1 VREQALR
8 RERVGW
14 SVASPRV
21 APSARD
27 ALSALLVGVG
37 YYVGAK
43 VGFAFTFQPHQV
55 STLWPPNAIMMAALM
70 LAPVRIWWLIVLAA
84 FPAHLASQLQ
94 SGVPIPMLLSWFASN
109 TTEALIGAICVR
121 RFAGTPVRFDTVR
134 HIVLFIVFAVFLAPF
149 LSTFLDAALVRLN
162 GFGSD
167 DFWQISRIRFFS
179 NTLAAL
185 TLVPVIVTWG
195 NGGITSG
202 LRAPLWRYLEAGLL
216 MIALVTVGFFVFNA
230 FNAKDAGP
238 GTIPALVCA
247 PVPFLL
253 WAAARYGPAGVSTFI
268 LVVASLTIWGAV
280 HGLGPFVS
288 LSPSETALDVQLFL
302 VVVSVPHLFL
312 AAAMTERWRAEYA
325 LRESE
330 ERYRAVVDAQAELI
344 CRYLPDATLTFVNDA
359 YCRYFGKT
367 REEILG
373 TKFLELVPE
382 RERES
387 SLMYV
392 EALLSG
398 QEPAMYEHQV
408 TMADGSVRWQQWVD
422 LVIQDSSGN
431 AAELQGI
438 GRDITERRQAEE
450 ALRRKSDYVAL
461 LQDVAVAANEAAT
474 TSQALQ
480 TCVEKVCETSGWE
493 VGHVYAADGAPPHV
507 LNPTAIWCVS
517 DPSAFAQ
524 FVEATA
530 ALSFEPGQGLP
541 GRVFANQRPEWVVD
555 LQADE
560 RFTRSRVAMET
571 GIRSAFAFPVLV
583 GTEVAAVLEF
593 FATTETEPEAEL
605 RDLVVNIG
613 TQLGRVVER
622 VRAEQALRESREA
635 LRSSHD
641 RIQDLAGSLITAQE
655 EERRRVSREL
665 HDDFNQKLAALSIGL
680 SNLKRH
686 VPVDRDALVERL
698 DSLQRR
704 TVELTDDV
712 RRLTHRLHPAALE
725 HAGLPTALKA
735 YCSEFAELTG
745 IGVDLSV
752 GPESAGLPTEVALCL
767 YRVAQEA
774 LRNTATHSGARNVTV
789 RLDSTERAVC
799 LTISDEGT
807 GFDPER
813 SRLQGGLGLVSMEE
827 RVRLLNGSFRV
838 QSAPGRGTE
847 LRIEI
852 PLGREA
858 S

>member
-1 VREQALR
+1 
-8 RERVGW
+8 
-14 SVASPRV
+14 
-21 APSARD
+21 
-27 ALSALLVGVG
+27 
-37 YYVGAK
+37 
-43 VGFAFTFQPHQV
+43 
-55 STLWPPNAIMMAALM
+55 
-70 LAPVRIWWLIVLAA
+70 
-84 FPAHLASQLQ
+84 
-94 SGVPIPMLLSWFASN
+94 
-109 TTEALIGAICVR
+109 
-121 RFAGTPVRFDTVR
+121 
-134 HIVLFIVFAVFLAPF
+134 
-149 LSTFLDAALVRLN
+149 
-162 GFGSD
+162 
-167 DFWQISRIRFFS
+167 
-179 NTLAAL
+179 
-185 TLVPVIVTWG
+185 
-195 NGGITSG
+195 
-202 LRAPLWRYLEAGLL
+202 
-216 MIALVTVGFFVFNA
+216 
-230 FNAKDAGP
+230 
-238 GTIPALVCA
+238 
-247 PVPFLL
+247 
-253 WAAARYGPAGVSTFI
+253 
-268 LVVASLTIWGAV
+268 
-280 HGLGPFVS
+280 
-288 LSPSETALDVQLFL
+288 
-302 VVVSVPHLFL
+302 
-312 AAAMTERWRAEYA
+312 
-325 LRESE
+325 
-330 ERYRAVVDAQAELI
+330 
-344 CRYLPDATLTFVNDA
+344 
-359 YCRYFGKT
+359 
-367 REEILG
+367 
-373 TKFLELVPE
+373 
-382 RERES
+382 
-387 SLMYV
+387 
-392 EALLSG
+392 
-398 QEPAMYEHQV
+398 
-408 TMADGSVRWQQWVD
+408 
-422 LVIQDSSGN
+422 
-431 AAELQGI
+431 
-438 GRDITERRQAEE
+438 
-450 ALRRKSDYVAL
+450 
-461 LQDVAVAANEAAT
+461 
-474 TSQALQ
+474 
-480 TCVEKVCETSGWE
+480 
-493 VGHVYAADGAPPHV
+493 
-507 LNPTAIWCVS
+507 
-517 DPSAFAQ
+517 
-524 FVEATA
+524 
-530 ALSFEPGQGLP
+530 
-541 GRVFANQRPEWVVD
+541 
-555 LQADE
+555 
-560 RFTRSRVAMET
+560 MET